1 MGRVDTRRLWGPAVR
16 HLHVPLQVPAHR
28 SGGRRT
34 TDQGDLREM
43 SRRGA
48 TVRARRRLVCAMAI
62 GAGMSCCAGRWSGT
76 WRCRTAGPHKPR
88 GSTRPNRCTSREP
101 VRASSQGEPA
111 GATGSSRWASKL
123 SADDVPHS
131 ISRSSVRAA
140 AIFLSR
146 LLFACS
152 LEPVAFTSSL
162 FERLQPAHL
171 VRQQPAI
178 TRSSGKQSTGTFADP
193 PYFR

>member
-1 MGRVDTRRLWGPAVR
+1 MVIIHP
-16 HLHVPLQVPAHR
+16 
-28 SGGRRT
+28 
-34 TDQGDLREM
+34 
-43 SRRGA
+43 SRRSRTCPRRQPYRTPIAVGSDRWRRDGSSLADLLIRCA
-48 TVRARRRLVCAMAI
+48 TAAWSVRREVE
-62 GAGMSCCAGRWSGT
+62 GNVE
-76 WRCRTAGPHKPR
+76 CRTAGFHKPR

-101 VRASSQGEPA
+101 VRASGQGEPA